1 MKEAKEHANEKE
13 RLKALE
19 SYSILD
25 TLSESDYDDIT
36 AIAAE
41 ICGTQISLISLID
54 SKRQWF
60 KSHYGVDASE
70 TPKEY
75 AFCVHAINDQ
85 DNIFIVDDARTDE
98 RFFDNPLVTGDPKI
112 VFYAGVPLISDNGL
126 PLGTLC
132 VIDRRPKLLSEGQL
146 RSLRALGN
154 QVMNMLNLRKTRLTL
169 EEALLKLEEKNQD
182 LDRFASVAAHDL
194 KAPLANIIVLSQL
207 VTEAYSAKIDA
218 EGQEMLSLI
227 SKSSDNL
234 NNMIDGLLEYTRSES
249 VLKEKKSEI
258 NLTDLIESITGLFAY
273 ENNLK
278 LNLKTSIKSI
288 TTNRAALEQILINLV
303 ANAIKYNDKKT
314 IEIEVGITA
323 TASHYELYVQDNG
336 LGIAL
341 EDQDKIFEIFEVISP
356 QDKYGKRGN
365 GIGLA
370 TVKKVV
376 EKSGGLIKVESK
388 LKKGAKFIFTI
399 EK

>member
-1 MKEAKEHANEKE
+1 MKEAKEHDNEKE

-169 EEALLKLEEKNQD
+169 EEALLNLEEKNQD

-207 VTEAYSAKIDA
+207 VSDEYSSKIDA

-258 NLTDLIESITGLFAY
+258 NLTDLIKNITGLFAY

-323 TASHYELYVQDNG
+323 STSHYELYVQDNG
-336 LGIAL
+336 PGIAL